1 MRRLFISKNQNRT
14 QEKFPSFNVHCG
26 AQYLKVDHCVSFKY
40 FFLGLEQRKER
51 KFLNLVYECIS
62 MRCRSR
68 NVPVEMLCHF
78 EKKGRKIR
86 LNLERGAVS
95 REVRKETQFTNSAK
109 AQTFFFF
116 KEKGH
121 LLISTS

>member
-1 MRRLFISKNQNRT
+1 MSASRCDAAAETCLSK
-14 QEKFPSFNVHCG
+14 CC
-26 AQYLKVDHCVSFKY
+26 AILK
-40 FFLGLEQRKER
+40 
-51 KFLNLVYECIS
+51 
-62 MRCRSR
+62 
-68 NVPVEMLCHF
+68 
-78 EKKGRKIR
+78 KKGRKIR

-121 LLISTS
+121 LLISTSCTILEYVLIFFKTKKF